1 MIVAKPSGDTADRC
15 MVRRAVARFLEH
27 LASERRYSPH
37 TVAAYRRDLKQ
48 LVDHADQRLD
58 TPLKLDDL
66 DVLVLRGWLGKLAR
80 THKTSSIARKIA
92 SARAFFRYLQ
102 RIGLQQR
109 NPAAEL
115 RMPKLSR
122 PLPTFLDAETMAEVV
137 EMPDGSTV
145 DGLRDRAVLETLYGA
160 GLRVSELRGLDLD
173 CVSLKGD
180 LGEARVIGKGDKE
193 RVVPLGRAAMAALGD
208 YLERRAELLKPKSST
223 DAQRAIFLS
232 RHGRRISVRSL
243 QLLVKRYGFVGAGRA
258 DLHPHALRHS
268 CATHLL
274 DGGADLRSIQE
285 LMGHTSLSVTQRYTH
300 TSIEGL
306 MRVYDKAHPLA
317 SARRDRKA
325 DLPEG

>member
-1 MIVAKPSGDTADRC
+1 MVVAERSGDRTEPC
-15 MVRRAVARFLEH
+15 EVRRAVARFLEH
-27 LASERRYSPH
+27 LESERRYSPH

-48 LVDHADQRLD
+48 LVVHAQERLEE
-58 TPLKLDDL
+58 PPKLEDL
-66 DVLVLRGWLGKLAR
+66 DVLVLRSWLGSLAR

-92 SARAFFRYLQ
+92 STRTFFRYLQ
-102 RIGLQQR
+102 RTGRRKR

-115 RMPKLSR
+115 RLPKLSR

-137 EMPDGSTV
+137 ETPAESTV

-160 GLRVSELRGLDLD
+160 GLRVSELQGLDLD
-173 CVSLKGD
+173 CMSLKGE
-180 LGEARVIGKGDKE
+180 LGEARVVGKGDKE
-193 RVVPLGRAAMAALGD
+193 RIVPLGRAAMAALGR
-208 YLERRAELLKPKSST
+208 YLERRAELLKPKSSL
-223 DAQRAIFLS
+223 DARRAVFLS
-232 RHGRRISVRSL
+232 RHGRRIGVRSL
-243 QLLVKRYGFVGAGRA
+243 QLLVKRYGMVGAGRA

-285 LMGHTSLSVTQRYTH
+285 LLGHTSLSVTQRYTH

-325 DLPEG
+325 DPPEG